1 MGEQMN
7 KSTEPSL
14 AVFLGEGNVGRKVSI
29 PARNLII
36 FGVLSCPNSYG
47 EP

>member
-7 KSTEPSL
+7 KSAEPSL
-14 AVFLGEGNVGRKVSI
+14 ALFLGEGNVGRKVSI
-29 PARNLII
+29 QARNLII